1 MPSRPRRVLAAV
13 VLLTLCRLSPAYPWY
28 GVTHIRMTD
37 AVVRTLFDLPRF
49 FRDGAAIVADCSS
62 EPDLVA
68 SLKGTSLAERERP
81 DHFINFEYVKGEH
94 LPPLRS
100 EYLRLVRQ
108 KAPGAM
114 VGTLPYA
121 IVEWAD
127 RLSLAFAEHRRW
139 PDSRAVQYRCLVY
152 AGILCHYCEDLWM
165 PLHTT
170 VHYDGRANDGVS
182 PRTGIHDRMDGLIE
196 RLGLDLKKLANGR
209 EATGAWKPPDA
220 LFPAVIAEVE
230 LSNRQVERLYSLEKK
245 LMEEA
250 EDAEVKQ
257 LAAYCAQQAVD
268 FTARMLRAA
277 WKNSESIELPSWLS
291 R

>member
-1 MPSRPRRVLAAV
+1 MTEAV
-13 VLLTLCRLSPAYPWY
+13 VSRLSE
-28 GVTHIRMTD
+28 
-37 AVVRTLFDLPRF
+37 FPRF
-49 FRDGAAIVADCSS
+49 FRDGASVIADCSS
-62 EPDLVA
+62 EPDLAA

-81 DHFINFEYVKGEH
+81 DHFINFEYVKGESI
-94 LPPLRS
+94 PPLRS

-108 KAPGAM
+108 KAPGAL

-121 IVEWAD
+121 IIEWAD

-139 PDSRAVQYRCLVY
+139 PDNRAVQYRCLVY

-170 VHYDGRANDGVS
+170 VHYDGRAHNGVS

-196 RLGLDLKKLANGR
+196 RFNLDLRKIAAGR
-209 EATGAWKPPDA
+209 EATSAWNPPDA

-230 LSNRQVERLYSLEKK
+230 LSNRQVERVYSLERK
-245 LMEEA
+245 LMEGA
-250 EDAEVKQ
+250 DDAELRQ
-257 LAAYCAQQAVD
+257 FAAYCAQQAVD
-268 FTARMLRAA
+268 FTARVLRAV
-277 WKNSESIELPSWLS
+277 WKNSASITLPSWLS